1 MCDLFPMLF
10 QVIMDSQAT
19 NVYQLV
25 KEKTKNLSVRTLM
38 LTEALSSKMQSGDQK
53 QRGLAY

>member
-1 MCDLFPMLF
+1 
-10 QVIMDSQAT
+10 MDSQAN

-38 LTEALSSKMQSGDQK
+38 LTEALSSKFNQGQK
-53 QRGLAY
+53 K